1 MSDQAKGLPSEL
13 RDVFGLHVEIESKE
27 TAAKLLQK
35 AKKAKT
41 KEKKDE
47 IIGLI
52 KLVDSEGCTTPLKT
66 FVAKQHTRLV
76 QLFQRRNDLASF
88 IKEDD
93 GTSVD
98 VVAFLEEIQDARS
111 KAIKGKTRAVADSG
125 INYRAGDHR
134 RDETILQFSSA
145 FKLVNKTDDLFF
157 NKYFAVKQEGSQI
170 RTVLVDRED
179 HCTMYDVPDM
189 VSDDIENIPD
199 SLLCR
204 INEDI
209 SMYVSL
215 FDEFLRNT
223 SPEIEQVHESVN
235 KVITWH
241 SVQQGKHSVEEYVN
255 FIDNYLIERAFD
267 DEWCKAND
275 RDPIPHMVMLLH
287 DKVYT
292 VSRSETVVTDEGKT
306 ITIDTPIR
314 YELGFGKYNGPKGYV
329 TALLTLLDRHKYD
342 SYNTPAPQPVLPL
355 SNTDGELCRHFIQT
369 PHKYATKSTNNDDL
383 IKECIQ
389 LCGPE
394 LTEYFATLWRIEGD
408 EDQNK
413 LSREQ
418 LGREM
423 FFVGACIDATGMG
436 SQALAAADGGGNGKT
451 GFNIDFI
458 GHALN
463 KATDA
468 TFCTF
473 QDSNIFTQDF
483 SGRSNVFDSIL
494 CIVDEYD
501 GRSALDDKSWFK
513 KVTGTNSEDATL
525 STKELNHKNIDH
537 NISHMKFMF
546 LCNVDSMV
554 LGSDAE
560 RRRTLPIVFD
570 GLEGD
575 YDFKANLPMLKEHFE
590 QFLRGCWHYY
600 THTALRNKGD
610 DYILLTPEEYI
621 KFLGDGIVPYTQ
633 TKYAARNAFMND
645 PRLQNH
651 YTMMDFTNKWAN
663 DELYTELFDA
673 CFVPDEESQLEP
685 RLLYKYV
692 AKIYDDT
699 DELNSQALLEFEKG
713 ADDFKRGKGTGWSTF
728 NKWVVKKYPF
738 VNFKHKS
745 NGKTFIKGLAFAKPQ
760 IAAEIDESDQKSDQ

>member
-1 MSDQAKGLPSEL
+1 MIEQAKGLPSEL
-13 RDVFGLHVEIESKE
+13 RDVFDLHVEIDNNE

-47 IIGLI
+47 IIGQI
-52 KLVDSEGCTTPLKT
+52 RLVDKEGCTTPLKA
-66 FVAKQHTRLV
+66 FVTKQHTRLV
-76 QLFQRRNDLASF
+76 QLFKRRKDLVSF

-93 GTSVD
+93 GTFVD
-98 VVAFLEEIQDARS
+98 VVAFLDGIQDARS
-111 KAIKGKTRAVADSG
+111 KAIKGKTRAVADSD

-134 RDETILQFSSA
+134 RDETILQFNSA

-157 NKYFAVKQEGSQI
+157 NKYFAVKKEGSQI

-179 HCTMYDVPDM
+179 HCTMYEIPDLT
-189 VSDDIENIPD
+189 SDDIEDIPD
-199 SLLCR
+199 SLLNR
-204 INEDI
+204 INDDI
-209 SMYVSL
+209 AMYVSL
-215 FDEFLRNT
+215 FDAFLRNT
-223 SPEIEQVHESVN
+223 SPEIEKVHESTN
-235 KVITWH
+235 KVVTWRD
-241 SVQQGKHSVEEYVN
+241 VQNGRHTVDEYVA
-255 FIDNYLIERAFD
+255 FVDNYLIERAFD
-267 DEWCKAND
+267 DEWCKAD
-275 RDPIPHMVMLLH
+275 GRDPIPHLVLLMQ
-287 DKVYT
+287 DTVYT
-292 VSRSETVVTDEGKT
+292 VLQSETIRTDEGKT

-314 YELGFGKYNGPKGYV
+314 YELGFSKYNGPKGYV
-329 TALLTLLDRHKYD
+329 VKLFKMLSAHKYD
-342 SYNTPAPQPVLPL
+342 SYNAPAPMNVLPL
-355 SNTDGELCRHFIQT
+355 SNTDGELCRHFIELPRSYKT
-369 PHKYATKSTNNDDL
+369 RSTDNDEL
-383 IKECIQ
+383 LKECIK
-389 LCGPE
+389 LCGDE
-394 LTEYFATLWRIEGD
+394 LTTYFKTLWRIEGD
-408 EDQNK
+408 TDQNK

-423 FFVGACIDATGMG
+423 FFVGSCIDATGMG

-451 GFNIDFI
+451 GVNIDFI

-513 KVTGTNSEDATL
+513 KVTGTNSEDATF
-525 STKELNHKNIDH
+525 STKELNRKNIDH

-546 LCNVDSMV
+546 LCNVESMV
-554 LGSDAE
+554 LGSDAA
-560 RRRTLPIVFD
+560 RRRTLPVVFD

-575 YDFKANLPMLKEHFE
+575 YDFKTNLPMLKEHFD

-600 THTALRNKGD
+600 SHTKLRNKSD
-610 DYILLTPEEYI
+610 DYILLTPEEYL
-621 KFLGDGIVPYTQ
+621 KFLEDGVVPYTQ
-633 TKYAARNAFMND
+633 TKDAARNAFMND

-663 DELYTELFDA
+663 DELYEELFDA
-673 CFVPDEESQLEP
+673 CFVPDEESIVSA
-685 RLLYKYV
+685 RDVYTHV
-692 AKIYDDT
+692 AKVYDNT
-699 DELNSQALLEFEKG
+699 EELNSQALLEFEKG

-728 NKWVVKKYPF
+728 TKWVTKKYPF
-738 VNFKHKS
+738 VNFKYKT
-745 NGKTFIKGLAFAKPQ
+745 NGKNCIKGLKLV
-760 IAAEIDESDQKSDQ
+760 EKTE